1 MTQAG
6 ADALRLLAWV
16 GQLSDPTIGQGP
28 QVQLLQRVFGENF
41 EVNADQILQQREAQ
55 PAGAVH
61 NPHDPQA
68 QWAAK
73 GSGKHRKEHIGY
85 KVQVAETV
93 KDVQLRPGE
102 PTQNFI
108 TAGVAQDGVGSDEAG
123 VVFGGKKTSAH
134 GLCKEPR
141 LQSD

>member
-41 EVNADQILQQREAQ
+41 KVNADQILQQREAQ

-68 QWAAK
+68 QRAAK

-85 KVQVAETV
+85 KGQVAETV

-108 TAGVAQDGVGSDEAG
+108 TAEVAPEADGNGVGGAG
-123 VVFGGKKTSAH
+123 A
-134 GLCKEPR
+134 C
-141 LQSD
+141 